1 MPAVLVASNMSLGN
15 DERRD
20 GMHRILV
27 ATDGSGASDEAV
39 RFGLELAEEYGAKVY
54 LVHVVAE
61 LHVVAANGFGVV
73 GAVPRELTDADS
85 ECLVRAEELA
95 DEAGVWTK
103 TNLLRGDVVNEIVA
117 LGDNLAVDLIVVG
130 SRGHGALANAL
141 LGSVSRGVLAESRR
155 PVAVVRAPLSDSPA
169 VAS

>member
-1 MPAVLVASNMSLGN
+1 
-15 DERRD
+15 
-20 GMHRILV
+20 MHRILV
-27 ATDGSGASDEAV
+27 ATDGSRAADEAV
-39 RFGLELAEEYGAKVY
+39 HFGLELAEEYGAKVY
-54 LVHVVAE
+54 LVHVVPD
-61 LHVVAANGFGVV
+61 LHILSANGFGLV

-85 ECLVRAEELA
+85 ECLVRAEALA

-155 PVAVVRAPLSDSPA
+155 PVAVVRAPLESDA
-169 VAS
+169 RAAAS